1 MEIRVQ
7 VGGLTG
13 LAKLLYNGAAN
24 QLEAGVAVHDID
36 RIIASAI
43 EKYGALDKLPYGEI
57 IQSVVQ
63 FQGRRR
69 RQR

>member
-7 VGGLTG
+7 VGGLIG
-13 LAKLLYNGAAN
+13 LAKSLAAAEPSEPPV
-24 QLEAGVAVHDID
+24 LDDIS
-36 RIIASAI
+36 RILKQAQ
-43 EKYGALDKLPYGEI
+43 EKYGKLSELPYGEI